1 MFVAV
6 SFLLAAPLPAT
17 AAEISFACDPASCIF
32 AGSQVLDVYV
42 NVDATTVDLRGATLS
57 LDFDPSIVHPIA
69 VEPGALLAGSSCSW
83 FFMWLNQAT
92 PGDGHIDVDLGGLG
106 CSVDG
111 PGTIIHLQFTGVNP
125 GSSPLT
131 CASLI
136 MRDSLNQTLDST
148 CVGGLLTYE
157 IAVPA
162 EPLSWGLLKSRY
174 RD

>member
-1 MFVAV
+1 M
-6 SFLLAAPLPAT
+6 
-17 AAEISFACDPASCIF
+17 
-32 AGSQVLDVYV
+32 LDVYV
-42 NVDATTVDLRGATLS
+42 SVDAATADLRGVTLS
-57 LDFDPSIVHPIA
+57 LDFDPSIVHPIT

-83 FFMWLNQAT
+83 FFYWLNQAT

-111 PGTIIHLQFTGVNP
+111 SGTILHLQFTGVNY

-136 MRDSLNQTLDST
+136 MRDSINQTIPTT
-148 CVGGLLTYE
+148 CVDGLLTYE
-157 IAVPA
+157 IAVPT
-162 EPLSWGLLKSRY
+162 EPVSWGLLKSRY